1 MYGELLP
8 RFAHDIFHETGLK
21 SNHVFVDL
29 GSGVGNVVLQAALEV
44 GCESWGIE
52 QMANPANLAA
62 KQHDEFVARVKRW
75 GLGAGKV
82 TLIQGDFLSSPEIDA
97 TLKRAD
103 VVLVNNQAFTPS
115 LNDALL
121 WKFLD
126 LKEGARIVSLKS
138 FVPDKWEIKSRT
150 LSDVRNLLRVK
161 RMFFGSGSVSWTD
174 EGGDWFVQTKDS
186 SRLKRFQDRET
197 GTPESVG
204 SR

>member
-1 MYGELLP
+1 M
-8 RFAHDIFHETGLK
+8 
-21 SNHVFVDL
+21 FVDL

-52 QMANPANLAA
+52 QMVNPAGLAA
-62 KQHDEFVARVKRW
+62 KQHDEFRARVRMW
-75 GLGAGKV
+75 GLYAGRV
-82 TLIQGDFLSSPEIDA
+82 TLLQGDFLASRDIDEA
-97 TLKRAD
+97 LKRAD

-174 EGGDWFVQTKDS
+174 EGGDWFVHTKDS
-186 SRLKRFQDRET
+186 SQLKRFQERET
-197 GTPESVG
+197 GTPESAG
-204 SR
+204 SRA